1 MTRLE
6 KIVLEQK
13 IRKGNMGVRKIDGP
27 LSSRTAKYFTN
38 VDDLVTSFYYVD
50 KHGKGKKY
58 TPLTSNELVQRW
70 LPTLFELQ
78 KYNTKDYI
86 VILDTNSQVTDKTE
100 SVWDVFVVN
109 RNSISKIP
117 DSDIKKLG
125 NVGSAPL
132 ISLIEFQRL
141 KKQNEL
147 VAAKEKADV
156 EAAAAAAA
164 EKKKPAIEKT
174 KVVVQ
179 NVIKGTE
186 TIDPNNLGM
195 GTPDA
200 KAFQE
205 LLYQVGMKLHP
216 SNDFHEIF
224 AEYRTK
230 GPDGSWG
237 GVIGNIT
244 LSALH
249 QLKDSDD
256 KRLTVKWIAGDKA
269 RVIEEL
275 RKTLATVSESINYFK
290 GTGMN
295 IKLKDLINEY
305 LIIEQATSAA
315 PEAFGGATTTST
327 TKKKPTSTTKKKPS
341 STDFTPG
348 KRKIT
353 YKNGNTFEGSW
364 KHGEKSGPG
373 IYKLKTGKTYTGEW
387 SNGKKNGEFKIT
399 YPNDDT
405 RVGTFSNSLL
415 SGPVTFTPKD
425 GEPVQEI
432 WKDSKLLKS
441 NATYWSIAKD
451 WVVAEYN
458 FWEGKGKGPKGQK
471 RPVSHR
477 DMFVQFNSTG
487 FGNFIGQDDEDGA
500 AKAYKANRKI
510 ALQWLDKELAGSVE
524 VTGHDYY
531 TKIKKWIDKIVDSID
546 DVFQNDCTVTLT
558 NDAEGDTITRTV
570 QGEIDVDW

>member
-1 MTRLE
+1 MLQ
-6 KIVLEQK
+6 EQIK
-13 IRKGNMGVRKIDGP
+13 VKSDAEVRGGGGNAGGGVRTPKP
-27 LSSRTAKYFTN
+27 TN
-38 VDDLVTSFYYVD
+38 KT
-50 KHGKGKKY
+50 Y
-58 TPLTSNELVQRW
+58 TQAN
-70 LPTLFELQ
+70 LP
-78 KYNTKDYI
+78 
-86 VILDTNSQVTDKTE
+86 
-100 SVWDVFVVN
+100 
-109 RNSISKIP
+109 
-117 DSDIKKLG
+117 LG
-125 NVGSAPL
+125 NVTGKL
-132 ISLIEFQRL
+132 IYD
-141 KKQNEL
+141 N
-147 VAAKEKADV
+147 
-156 EAAAAAAA
+156 
-164 EKKKPAIEKT
+164 
-174 KVVVQ
+174 
-179 NVIKGTE
+179 
-186 TIDPNNLGM
+186 
-195 GTPDA
+195 
-200 KAFQE
+200 
-205 LLYQVGMKLHP
+205 
-216 SNDFHEIF
+216 
-224 AEYRTK
+224 
-230 GPDGSWG
+230 
-237 GVIGNIT
+237 
-244 LSALH
+244 
-249 QLKDSDD
+249 KD
-256 KRLTVKWIAGDKA
+256 
-269 RVIEEL
+269 
-275 RKTLATVSESINYFK
+275 
-290 GTGMN
+290 
-295 IKLKDLINEY
+295 
-305 LIIEQATSAA
+305 
-315 PEAFGGATTTST
+315 
-327 TKKKPTSTTKKKPS
+327 
-341 STDFTPG
+341 
-348 KRKIT
+348 
-353 YKNGNTFEGSW
+353 TFEGSW
-364 KHGEKSGPG
+364 KDRKKSGLGTYTWSNGDKYVGEYKDGKKSGPG
-373 IYKLKTGKTYTGEW
+373 TLKLKTGNIYEGPW